1 LGNIPAVNM
10 LFLFNIYIHKKAL
23 GISTTLWIN
32 LCSIMRKYCLV
43 LKLHREIDDSIIL
56 KDYSIRIPK
65 IIVII
70 KIFYEDNAIKSYVKT
85 AMRILPVFG
94 CHEWIA
100 SEIVSSNYPT

>member
-1 LGNIPAVNM
+1 
-10 LFLFNIYIHKKAL
+10 
-23 GISTTLWIN
+23 
-32 LCSIMRKYCLV
+32 MRKYCLV

-94 CHEWIA
+94 CHE
-100 SEIVSSNYPT
+100 